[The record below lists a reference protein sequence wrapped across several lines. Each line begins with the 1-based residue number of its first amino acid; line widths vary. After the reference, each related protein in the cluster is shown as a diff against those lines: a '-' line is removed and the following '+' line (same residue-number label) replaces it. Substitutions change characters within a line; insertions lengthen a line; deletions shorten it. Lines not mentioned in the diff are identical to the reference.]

1 MKKFFYTII
10 FACVSAIALSS
21 CTEQDIKPKDDT
33 GSGSTDCY
41 PGKPGC
47 PKKIG

>member
-10 FACVSAIALSS
+10 FACVSVIALSS
-21 CTEQDIKPKDDT
+21 CTEQDIKPKD
-33 GSGSTDCY
+33 GGGASTDCY

-47 PKKIG
+47 PPKIG